1 MTAKIPQTDRME
13 TTSLDIALHALTPL
27 RVFII
32 LLSFVIGA
40 KLFTSYRRLQHIPGP
55 WYVGVTPFWI
65 SYHTLKLDL
74 YRAVSDSLE
83 KNGKK
88 SSIDEILLIR

>member
-1 MTAKIPQTDRME
+1 MA

-27 RVFII
+27 RALIV
-32 LLSFVIGA
+32 LVSFVIGA

-83 KNGKK
+83 KNGKQY
-88 SSIDEILLIR
+88 SMSGTLLTI

>member
-1 MTAKIPQTDRME
+1 MTADIPQTDRME

-27 RVFII
+27 RVLIVFI
-32 LLSFVIGA
+32 LFVIGA
-40 KLFTSYRRLQHIPGP
+40 KLFTSYRKLQHIPGP

-83 KNGKK
+83 KNGKQY
-88 SSIDEILLIR
+88 SISGTLLTM